1 MLLET
6 MALQYLVETEIS
18 PLMML
23 VLEDQVLLMS
33 MDHRV
38 ILPLWMSSSKSLQHR
53 LLDLAEQVLVEH
65 LVEGG
70 LDLPCDQLSHQ
81 VLEQLDDLE
90 LVPSAVE

>member
-23 VLEDQVLLMS
+23 VLEDQVPLMR
-33 MDHRV
+33 MDHLL

-70 LDLPCDQLSHQ
+70 LDLRCDQLSRP
-81 VLEQLDDLE
+81 VLDLSVDLE